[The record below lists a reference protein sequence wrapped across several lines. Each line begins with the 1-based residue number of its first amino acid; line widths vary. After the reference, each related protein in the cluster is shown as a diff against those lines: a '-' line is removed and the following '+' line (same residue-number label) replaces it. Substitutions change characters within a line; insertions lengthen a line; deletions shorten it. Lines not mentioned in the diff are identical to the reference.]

1 MANEKVLPSLIS
13 LVNECSSLANA
24 SRYFRIIRIEKV
36 QSTLFRIILF
46 PLLLTNYF
54 EYLLL
59 LFNSLQFLDTVW
71 AV

>member
-36 QSTLFRIILF
+36 HF
-46 PLLLTNYF
+46 
-54 EYLLL
+54 YLE
-59 LFNSLQFLDTVW
+59 
-71 AV
+71 